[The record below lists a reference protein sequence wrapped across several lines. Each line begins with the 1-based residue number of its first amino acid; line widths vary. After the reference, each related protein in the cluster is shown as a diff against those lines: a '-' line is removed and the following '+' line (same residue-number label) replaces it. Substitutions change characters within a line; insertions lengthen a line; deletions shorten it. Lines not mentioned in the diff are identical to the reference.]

1 MKNYFVIVLLG
12 LLFCGLVFG
21 VEYPDKNRLE
31 GREVNVRIFKDW
43 GDRPADYEQRRV
55 KVFGRSFRLDFEGVD
70 DSSVVAVFGIDQ
82 DDDEIKKLIGTSVW
96 GWLYRPGYEVALPR
110 KYATDVNDVSWTFV
124 DAFGDPISGG
134 KVEMYLEHQGGRVFV
149 DGGQVD
155 DEGVFVTKYRISYR
169 RAKIGISGFGSV
181 AAFFLFKHPDYGV
194 CEAKVYRGVHRIDG
208 HFVTLSLVPSG
219 SEADKR
225 CAWGQV
231 VDPDGKG
238 VAGASVGVSEIIPSG
253 GESIR
258 RRYNSSVRT
267 DGQGR
272 FRIYMPTEPEN
283 EKIGTLIPPNTDY
296 YLSILPPVGSGLLP
310 LRERASNRE
319 FTRITLEHPERYYRS
334 FSFEDKAGPVT
345 DRLRLYSTRISI
357 VRGDKPNVILK
368 YDDFKRGGNFPLGTY
383 KATMPGNG
391 DNDYKFEPINVTV
404 ESREHLTFKLPSEY
418 KIYHGRVVHGISGK
432 PMAGAFVLDSSSM
445 NGSANLSTVTDE
457 QWKEFHE
464 LPRAVSLSEKASLFA
479 PLCYSSSKIV
489 RSDEEGY
496 FELKIPPAQDFRK
509 VVIFEQDFLTVI
521 TDHREC
527 DSEDENRFKV
537 PLTRLFPAA
546 KVSVETW
553 ADKAGDPRRP
563 SMWVEW
569 IISKSHNPEWVER
582 LLSNVQ
588 FDNFMDGIRK
598 DFRVRSNEQY
608 TFFVPAGI
616 TMGIQLRP
624 RYGDI
629 EDGWAPM
636 TVAGKINLEQG
647 QLYDLGRHQIHK
659 TIPIFVDVAAAKGSR
674 VEGVPVKAF
683 DQYGSVTRH
692 SDEDGIAIFSLA
704 PDSKGRFIVD
714 VPPKGVQVIPEVR
727 ESVLYEIKGPED
739 ANSVFTVKVS
749 DEILSR
755 LFE

>member
-1 MKNYFVIVLLG
+1 MKNYVFIVVLG
-12 LLFCGLVFG
+12 LIFCGLVLG
-21 VEYPDKNRLE
+21 VESPDMSSFE
-31 GREVNVRIFKDW
+31 GREVILRIFKDW
-43 GDRPADYEQRRV
+43 RERPADYEQRGV
-55 KVFGRSFRLDFEGVD
+55 KVSGRSFRLDFEGVD
-70 DSSVVAVFGIDQ
+70 DSSVVTVFGHDQ
-82 DDDEIKKLIGTSVW
+82 EDDEIKKLVGNSVW

-110 KYATDVNDVSWTFV
+110 EYATDVNDVSWTFV

-134 KVEMYLEHQGGRVFV
+134 SVELYLEHQGGRVFV

-169 RAKIGISGFGSV
+169 RAKIGISSFGSI
-181 AAFFLFKHPDYGV
+181 AAFLLFKHPDYGIS
-194 CEAKVYRGVHRIDG
+194 EAKVYRGVDRRDG
-208 HFVTLSLVPSG
+208 HFVTLSLVPLG
-219 SEADKR
+219 SEAYTR

-231 VDPDGKG
+231 VDPNGKG
-238 VAGASVGVSEIIPSG
+238 VGGASVGVAEIIPPG

-267 DGQGR
+267 DEQGR

-283 EKIGTLIPPNTDY
+283 EKIGTLIPANTDY

-319 FTRITLEHPERYYRS
+319 FCRITLERPERYYRS
-334 FSFEDKAGPVT
+334 FSFEDKSGPVT
-345 DRLRLYSTRISI
+345 DRLRLYSTRIAI

-368 YDDFKRGGNFPLGTY
+368 YDDFKRGGNFPLGIY

-391 DNDYKFEPINVTV
+391 DNDYKFEPINVTAD
-404 ESREHLTFKLPSEY
+404 SPEHLRFMLPSEY
-418 KIYHGRVVHGISGK
+418 KFYHGQVVHGITGE
-432 PMAGAFVLDSSSM
+432 PMAGAFVLDSISM
-445 NGSANLSTVTDE
+445 SGGTNLSTVTDE
-457 QWKEFHE
+457 QWKELHE
-464 LPRAVSLSEKASLFA
+464 LPRAVSLGEKASLFTR
-479 PLCYSSSKIV
+479 LCYSSSRIV
-489 RSDEEGY
+489 RSDEEGN
-496 FELKIPPAQDFRK
+496 FELKIPPAHTFYK
-509 VVIFEQDFLTVI
+509 VVIFEKDFLTVI

-527 DSEDENRFKV
+527 KSEGENRFVV

-546 KVSVETW
+546 KVVVETW
-553 ADKAGDPRRP
+553 AKEPENSLHPAL
-563 SMWVEW
+563 WVEW
-569 IISKSHNPEWVER
+569 IIKKPNNPEWIER

-588 FDNFMDGIRK
+588 FDNHLDGIRK
-598 DFRVRSNEQY
+598 DFLVHLNRKRS
-608 TFFVPAGI
+608 FFVPAGI
-616 TMGIQLRP
+616 TMCIQLRP

-659 TIPIFVDVAAAKGSR
+659 MIPIFVDVVTSKGTR
-674 VEGVPVKAF
+674 VEGVPVKAI

-692 SDEDGIAIFSLA
+692 SDEEGIAIFSLA

-714 VPPKGVQVIPEVR
+714 VPPKGVQAIAEVR
-727 ESVLYEIKGPED
+727 ESVVYEIKGSED

-749 DEILSR
+749 DEHLKR